1 MKGYDSSK
9 YKAWYALN
17 SHKKRAYSLKYYA
30 THREEKIAYAKA
42 KRAANPR
49 EWVKSH
55 LKRLYGT
62 DVETVERLIE
72 AQGNKCAICKV
83 SFVREKKAL
92 KPHIDHDHRT
102 GIVRGILCSGCNVA
116 LGHLEKPG
124 FLNTALKYLGER

>member
-9 YKAWYALN
+9 YKAWYAVN
-17 SHKKRAYSLKYYA
+17 GYKKRAYALKYYA
-30 THREEKIAYAKA
+30 SHRAEKIAYAKA

-62 DVETVERLIE
+62 DIETIEKLIS
-72 AQGNKCAICKV
+72 AQGNKCAICKIT
-83 SFVREKKAL
+83 FDREKKAL
-92 KPHIDHDHRT
+92 KPQIDHDHRT
-102 GIVRGILCSGCNVA
+102 GMIRGILCSGCNVA

-124 FLNTALKYLGER
+124 FLNTALKYLGEK

>member
-1 MKGYDSSK
+1 MNTYDSSK
-9 YKAWYALN
+9 YKAWYAIN
-17 SHKKRAYSLKYYA
+17 GHKKRVYSLAYYVA
-30 THREEKIAYAKA
+30 HRAEKIAYAKA

-49 EWVKSH
+49 DWVKSH

-62 DVETVERLIE
+62 DIETIEKIIE
-72 AQGNKCAICKV
+72 AQDNRCAICKV
-83 SFVREKKAL
+83 KFDRQKKAL
-92 KPHIDHDHRT
+92 KPHIDHDHRS